1 MVIANSRERGNFDA
15 LPLRYIP
22 AARALART
30 IYLRPEYPGFTCSAP
45 LKRIFLGFVEK
56 PWVERLTDI
65 GCLTREVVPLRKT
78 ALSLTAPFHQSC
90 RSHVVF
96 ATQVEVKNI

>member
-1 MVIANSRERGNFDA
+1 M
-15 LPLRYIP
+15 RYHCATP
-22 AARALART
+22 PQTRART
-30 IYLRPEYPGFTCSAP
+30 PTLYLGPEFTGLTSLAP
-45 LKRIFLGFVEK
+45 FKTHFLGFVEK

-96 ATQVEVKNI
+96 ATQVEVKKR